1 MVIFSMFI
9 LSILLLENHMETKH
23 KITIPKPCH
32 EDWNK
37 MTPDKTGR
45 FCNSCSKSVVD
56 FTQMQANEIQ
66 DFFIL
71 NQNKSICGRF
81 KNSQLDEIIIQI
93 PSRVLYSQINYH
105 KMFMLALFICMGTTL
120 FSCKQENGVK
130 QKIDKVEIVED
141 TSKFEKISVGDT
153 KYNPNDSTH
162 ISPPPP
168 PTKEDHIRFVKP
180 NSKTKEGKIKHSKT
194 SKFNCEKTSVPD
206 SIVEGEII
214 MMGAVMESKPE
225 YPGGINKF
233 YQFFIKEFKRPEEVE
248 SSKKRILVSF
258 IVEKDGSLSSFEFPE
273 DTNPQISAEITRVLK
288 ESPKWQSGEQNRKK
302 IRAKYSLPISFQ

>member
-105 KMFMLALFICMGTTL
+105 KIFMLALFICMGTTL
-120 FSCKQENGVK
+120 FSCKQENGIK
-130 QKIDKVEIVED
+130 HKIDKVEVVED
-141 TSKFEKISVGDT
+141 SSEINNIVVGMRLPPKI
-153 KYNPNDSTH
+153 DSTH
-162 ISPPPP
+162 IPP
-168 PTKEDHIRFVKP
+168 PTPKEDQILFVKP
-180 NSKTKEGKIKHSKT
+180 NSNKEGKIKHSKT

-273 DTNPQISAEITRVLK
+273 DTNPQISVEITRVLK
-288 ESPKWQSGEQNRKK
+288 ESPKWQSGEQNGKK
-302 IRAKYSLPISFQ
+302 TRSKYSLPISFQ